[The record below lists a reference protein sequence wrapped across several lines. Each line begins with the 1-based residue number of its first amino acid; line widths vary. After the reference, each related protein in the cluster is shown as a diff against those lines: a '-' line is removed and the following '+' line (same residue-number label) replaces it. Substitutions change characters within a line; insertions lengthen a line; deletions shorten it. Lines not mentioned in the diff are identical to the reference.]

1 MYFDP
6 LTVAIVLGISSI
18 LLIGASFYSVFIF
31 FRGIQL
37 APLFEKRERLLADI
51 ASCQNTLHNLEVEIQ
66 SKQAE
71 KANAERLIGQ
81 GESER
86 QWLEEHHDEVA
97 SLKAQIA
104 NTKNALQV
112 DLDKHN
118 EILQDLQETRMELQK
133 TAGENQRLSTENRTL
148 QQDIAVQQ
156 RNRESL
162 DRELQH
168 LTAEKDKAKQEDQ
181 LIQKELLAHRAELAK
196 LNHNIE
202 SQRAAQARLSE
213 EIMCQQ
219 AEVEELKT
227 CRNCGCPQKLDNLTW
242 CKMPVKLT

>member
-97 SLKAQIA
+97 
-104 NTKNALQV
+104 
-112 DLDKHN
+112 
-118 EILQDLQETRMELQK
+118 
-133 TAGENQRLSTENRTL
+133 
-148 QQDIAVQQ
+148 
-156 RNRESL
+156 
-162 DRELQH
+162 
-168 LTAEKDKAKQEDQ
+168 
-181 LIQKELLAHRAELAK
+181 
-196 LNHNIE
+196 
-202 SQRAAQARLSE
+202 
-213 EIMCQQ
+213 
-219 AEVEELKT
+219 
-227 CRNCGCPQKLDNLTW
+227 
-242 CKMPVKLT
+242 